1 MQRKECF
8 NVGILKVIGIV
19 LAVIIGIPLVLI
31 LGHAITMPIRKRKFM
46 KEAVK
51 MQENARQL
59 DKISQAELPLLFENA
74 AHKMEL
80 TACEADSYN
89 SGAFKGDGIEVMLT
103 DFKDASLADK
113 AFEGFKNHLDS
124 DTQDKRPRNIVNKT
138 SSNCS
143 YSVVTVKDECG
154 ALYKV
159 GSIVV
164 FVTTYGKGCEK
175 KSKEFVQMLRLPV
188 V

>member
-1 MQRKECF
+1 ME
-8 NVGILKVIGIV
+8 ILKVVGIIF
-19 LAVIIGIPLVLI
+19 AVIVGVPLVLI

-46 KEAVK
+46 KEAMK
-51 MQENARQL
+51 MQENAQQFES
-59 DKISQAELPLLFENA
+59 ISHAELPLLFEDA
-74 AHKMEL
+74 AHKMGL
-80 TACEADSYN
+80 TACEADSCN
-89 SGAFKGDGIEVMLT
+89 SGAFKGDGIEVMIT
-103 DFKDASLADK
+103 DFEDASLAEK

-175 KSKEFVQMLRLPV
+175 KSKEFVQMLGLPV